1 MRQIFGGELSLLDVG
16 RQMIQGLIAGI
27 AGRIQSVIDS
37 FKRIIASIVGVFTGD
52 VTIAEAASA
61 VVGAMV
67 DVWKA
72 VTPDLALFRWVQDS
86 VEGAIQGVIDWIAG
100 RDVEGAG
107 SGLVGRFLRGIID
120 RVGDVVAAFTGL
132 WDLIKGTF
140 VTGEADLGDLARGVW
155 DAIVAVFRASPA
167 GLLFGWI
174 APKLSEAW
182 EALKER
188 AAAIDVEGEG
198 AGLVARFVAGFVGRI
213 EDVIAAAAGLWDAIV
228 GAFVTGEAD
237 MTEVANGIWNAVV
250 AVFRLTPAGLFFEW
264 IAPKLTAAW
273 DAAKAAIEERGGLAE
288 SIVKGFEEDVVLN
301 AVGSLWDKAKA
312 RVEERGGLFAS
323 IGQGFEDDAILN
335 GIGDAWDAAVAA
347 IQDRGGLAQ
356 AILQGLRD
364 DPILQELIAEFA
376 AIGEAIGTAWDNAVE
391 AIRERGGLWQA
402 ILTGLQED
410 PILQALLQAFADIGA
425 SIWQAVIR
433 GLKADVLL
441 NPILSFFVG
450 GEGEDGEDRPGLV
463 GRIFGDGGDDADK
476 DQGRTRKRSYSGV
489 KSDDLRST
497 EAKLQAAEAK
507 LQTVPNPLPVGPVPP
522 AAGAQGTGGGTTITI
537 GSISV
542 PITLSGDATPEQA
555 AEAGRIAGTA
565 AADAI
570 KEQLRSAA
578 EQSDTNQRA

>member
-1 MRQIFGGELSLLDVG
+1 
-16 RQMIQGLIAGI
+16 MIQGLIAGI

-86 VEGAIQGVIDWIAG
+86 VEGAIQGVIDWISG

-301 AVGSLWDKAKA
+301 AIGSLWDKAKA
-312 RVEERGGLFAS
+312 RVEERGGLFAPS
-323 IGQGFEDDAILN
+323 GRASRKTRSSTASAVRGTLPWRRSKSAAACAGHPPGATRRSDPPGADSRVRGHRRSDRHRVGQCHG
-335 GIGDAWDAAVAA
+335 GDPRA
-347 IQDRGGLAQ
+347 GGST
-356 AILQGLRD
+356 
-364 DPILQELIAEFA
+364 PIDWHGLQEDATLN
-376 AIGEAIGTAWDNAVE
+376 AIVGPVGPGEGGY
-391 AIRERGGLWQA
+391 RERGGLWHRSGRGSRKTRSSRHRQDV
-402 ILTGLQED
+402 GQGRGGD
-410 PILQALLQAFADIGA
+410 PAWWALAGDHP
-425 SIWQAVIR
+425 
-433 GLKADVLL
+433 GLKEDDSSNLIDVVLRHRRRAMEARSPASGRSPATVV
-441 NPILSFFVG
+441 NPIKEFFGG
-450 GEGEDGEDRPGLV
+450 GEGEDAIKAPIGRGYWDGSSAAALRLPIRSRSGPPPG
-463 GRIFGDGGDDADK
+463 GRQLGGR
-476 DQGRTRKRSYSGV
+476 GG
-489 KSDDLRST
+489 
-497 EAKLQAAEAK
+497 
-507 LQTVPNPLPVGPVPP
+507 QT
-522 AAGAQGTGGGTTITI
+522 
-537 GSISV
+537 ISV
-542 PITLSGDATPEQA
+542 GADQRQSH
-555 AEAGRIAGTA
+555 AERGRN
-565 AADAI
+565 
-570 KEQLRSAA
+570 S
-578 EQSDTNQRA
+578 